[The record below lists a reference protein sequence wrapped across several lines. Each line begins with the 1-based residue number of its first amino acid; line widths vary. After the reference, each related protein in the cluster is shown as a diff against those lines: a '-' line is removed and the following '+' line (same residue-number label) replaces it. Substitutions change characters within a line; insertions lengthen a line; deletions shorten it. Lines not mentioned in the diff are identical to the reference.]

1 MDTIPS
7 DPQTNA
13 LIRKYGKGALD
24 VGGAL
29 AHGLGSQ
36 ILSGYAGLTALPH
49 GMDAAADAVHQEQEK
64 WGVHD
69 LSPEGVD
76 TIKAVAPAYR
86 AVAQGPVGQTIK
98 AVGDTYNDSVNQY
111 ADLASKYIGT
121 PAGAQVAAAGAAL
134 PQAFVPGG
142 AEAKGAEYALE
153 QMPSEL
159 TRGAIPHTV
168 SMESAGEDFQPTA
181 RAIVARHPETG
192 AELGRMTVQP
202 RGGVMTGVRSDVAP
216 EAQGQGIGTKLLQR
230 GIDHAYENGMDFA
243 SDTSVTPAQMQTYM
257 KMREKGYPVDVNP
270 AAEEWDSPDGPAL
283 RSTNGSP
290 VVSVRRPTAA
300 PDAMPEDNPPA
311 MVVPHRNG
319 FGAMMNGQILS
330 THGDQEGAQAAVGAL
345 NADHKYGSVAQQMT
359 DNGGITY
366 HPGTGEQPTG
376 GYAVSLH
383 KGREKVLPNQ
393 PTPQDI
399 HDFISA
405 NQDAFTAD
413 PGAHFGEWHNKE
425 NGQHYLDVTHV
436 DPDFDSAMQKAK
448 ANNQEAIF
456 NLSNF
461 ETVPNPDFAA
471 APADAGV
478 PHMADGGEVG
488 TVLGGLG
495 DLIKQFAPEAETIAN
510 HVGEHGGITYNP
522 TTGDVHGA
530 GYVIPSSKTA
540 SALDAAPSPED
551 VHDFLMAN
559 QHEFDEPNTVLHV
572 HSDDAGNHF
581 MHVAKYSPDFGH
593 AADIAG
599 QGKLPGFADI
609 GTGEI
614 HTAAPDSTA
623 PPATPPESADSASVA
638 QYLSGAPRTPTP
650 WTHGEQT
657 VANPKRNAFPG
668 IYNDPRQVVADA
680 SAKVGPEDPLMQQLF
695 GVSRGDL
702 SDLSLSR
709 QGNELGVLPGTKA
722 NPRGAASAQD
732 VMTPRNEQRLVDVL
746 SEARNSPELYKGMT
760 GWYTMDPLYQRFKE
774 IFGEDEA
781 PAKYMQFNTLSG
793 MASPG
798 SSVDQEIAR
807 GTSANWLQ
815 TEGRFQDFIK
825 HGGGVD
831 AGPSGDRPADMADLP
846 GHVYHRTAQAVP
858 MDQYLRTGQ
867 MQMKSPKVPMYIQAS
882 GVPETGFQTDMP
894 VGDAHWARGVG
905 LADTRGTRTSKGQE
919 IVPGSS
925 VSTPEMDTL
934 GPWWRNRVAGQAG
947 LDSVPAQALAWG
959 AFSPYTG
966 VKSAIGAPKL
976 EILSTQIGKLA
987 TRLGISPE
995 SARDL
1000 VISGKA
1006 GAFAEGGP
1014 VELDGGS

>member
-7 DPQTNA
+7 DPQTND

-24 VGGAL
+24 IGGAL

-49 GMDAAADAVHQEQEK
+49 GMDAAADAVHQAQDK

-76 TIKAVAPAYR
+76 TIKAIAPAYR
-86 AVAQGPVGQTIK
+86 AVAAGPVGRAAK

-111 ADLASKYIGT
+111 ADLASKYLS
-121 PAGAQVAAAGAAL
+121 PEAGGQVAAAGAAL
-134 PQAFVPGG
+134 PQAFMPGG
-142 AEAKGAEYALE
+142 AEAKGVEYALE
-153 QMPSEL
+153 QVAPKAAE
-159 TRGAIPHTV
+159 AVPHTL
-168 SMESAGEDFQPTA
+168 SMEAAGEGYQPSA
-181 RAIVARHPETG
+181 RAVVARHPETG
-192 AELGRMTVQP
+192 AELGRMTMQP
-202 RGGVMTGVRSDVAP
+202 RGGVMTGIRSDVTPA
-216 EAQGQGIGTKLLQR
+216 AQGQGIGTKLMQR

-243 SDTSVTPAQMQTYM
+243 SDTSITPQQMGTYL
-257 KMREKGYPVDVNP
+257 KLRDKGYPVDISQD
-270 AAEEWDSPDGPAL
+270 AEEWDSPDGPAL

-300 PDAMPEDNPPA
+300 SDAQSTDQPPA
-311 MVVPHRNG
+311 VVVPHRNG
-319 FGAMMNGQILS
+319 FGSMMNGQVLS
-330 THGDQEGAQAAVGAL
+330 THGDQEGAQSAVDAL
-345 NADHKYGSVAQQMT
+345 NANHKYGSIAQQMA

-366 HPGTGEQPTG
+366 HPGTGEQPSG

-405 NQDAFTAD
+405 NQDAFDAD
-413 PGAHFGEWHNKE
+413 PGAHFGEWHNKD

-436 DPDFDSAMQKAK
+436 DPDATSAMQKAK
-448 ANNQEAIF
+448 DNNQEAIF

-478 PHMADGGEVG
+478 PHMADGGEAGV
-488 TVLGGLG
+488 VLGGLG
-495 DLIKQFAPEAETIAN
+495 DLVDQFAPEAKTIAD
-510 HVGEHGGITYNP
+510 HVGEKGGITYNP
-522 TTGDVHGA
+522 TSGDVHSA
-530 GYVIPSSKTA
+530 GYVVPTSKA
-540 SALDAAPSPED
+540 SRALDAAPTPDD
-551 VHDFLMAN
+551 VHDFMMQN
-559 QHEFDEPNTVLHV
+559 QGEFDDPNTVLHI

-581 MHVAKYSPDFGH
+581 MHAAQYSPDFGH
-593 AADIAG
+593 ASDLAG
-599 QGKLPGFADI
+599 QSGLPGFADI
-609 GTGEI
+609 ATGET
-614 HTAAPDSTA
+614 HPAA
-623 PPATPPESADSASVA
+623 PPAADLPDQTSAPDPSDLA
-638 QYLSGAPRTPTP
+638 QYLSPSRVSTP
-650 WTHGEQT
+650 WSPGEQT

-668 IYNDPRQVVADA
+668 IYNDPRQVISDA
-680 SAKVGPEDPLMQQLF
+680 AAKVGPEDPLLQQLF

-760 GWYTMDPLYQRFKE
+760 GWYTMDPLYQRFVQ
-774 IFGEDEA
+774 IFGEDAA
-781 PAKYMQFNTLSG
+781 PYKYKQFNTLSG

-807 GTSANWLQ
+807 GTGANWLQ

-831 AGPSGDRPADMADLP
+831 AGPTGGRPADMTDLP
-846 GHVYHRTAQAVP
+846 GHVYHRTAQAIP
-858 MDQYLRTGQ
+858 MDQYLQSGQ
-867 MQMKSPKVPMYIQAS
+867 IQMKSPKVPMYIQAS

-934 GPWWRNRVAGQAG
+934 GPWWRNKVAGQVG
-947 LDSVPAQALAWG
+947 LDSVPAQALLWG
-959 AFSPYTG
+959 AMSPYTG

-987 TRLGISPE
+987 QRLGVSPE
-995 SARDL
+995 TARDL

-1006 GAFAEGGP
+1006 GAFSEGGQ
-1014 VELDGGS
+1014 VDDSTL